1 MERKR
6 IRSASGPPAC
16 LEQRR
21 QGTPPDELHRNEQT
35 AVGKAPEL
43 VDRDDP
49 GVLKL
54 AANLG
59 LLDETAH
66 HLGLVT
72 VLLPNHLD
80 GEVPAEVESRP
91 WKIAPIPPRASSADQ
106 LVTRR
111 LASRARASRLTSA
124 GSSECPLMCL
134 GDELAGLH

>member
-1 MERKR
+1 MVWQTCSKTERKR
-6 IRSASGPPAC
+6 IRSVIRAPAR

-21 QGTPPDELHRNEQT
+21 QGTPPDQLHRDEQP
-35 AVGKAPEL
+35 AVGKPPQL

-59 LLDETAH
+59 LLDETAD
-66 HLGLVT
+66 HLGLVA

-80 GEVPAEVESRP
+80 GEVPAQVEVASLENRP
-91 WKIAPIPPRASSADQ
+91 HPAARQLADE

-111 LASRARASRLTSA
+111 LAPEP
-124 GSSECPLMCL
+124 GHL
-134 GDELAGLH
+134 G